1 MTERAQGPDDARLTE
16 RRARTAKGF
25 LRHLAVR
32 ILSLGVAASVTV
44 TGAGSAQAAR
54 QPAPTEFDD
63 SHFHL
68 TNYIQEGT
76 DIRDFLRLMG
86 TRVPRSTLFGIPLQQ
101 TWAYANSGDFA
112 PTYYLQTDAPLYYYS
127 FTDAYIA
134 MAYRSLP
141 PEQRARL
148 DPMITGF
155 NPADMY
161 AADHIR
167 RVLKTFPGVFTGI
180 GEFSIHKEFVSAK
193 VAGEVA
199 SLTNPAVDRILDLAG
214 EAGLVVIFHNDMDVP
229 FAKAGNDP
237 AYLEQMIALL
247 RRHPKTTI
255 IWAHMGLGRIVRPVQ
270 ASASAPATERN
281 PNHALI
287 VQQILADSTLRHVN
301 FDISWDEVAKY
312 ILSAPDVTRRV
323 AELFNKYPDRFLFG
337 TDVVA
342 PKDTTQYYAVFESY
356 KPLWAQLTPET
367 SAKIRRGNYERLFD
381 AARVKVRA
389 WEKAQGF

>member
-1 MTERAQGPDDARLTE
+1 MAAHMTTHSLARAAAAIAFFVASHPATAQSVARAGDA
-16 RRARTAKGF
+16 
-25 LRHLAVR
+25 
-32 ILSLGVAASVTV
+32 
-44 TGAGSAQAAR
+44 Q
-54 QPAPTEFDD
+54 FDD

-112 PTYYLQTDAPLYYYS
+112 PSYYLQTDAPLYYYS

-161 AADHIR
+161 AADHIK
-167 RVLKTFPGVFTGI
+167 RVLKTFPGVFSGI

-229 FAKAGNDP
+229 FAKAGTEP

-281 PNHALI
+281 PNHAVI
-287 VQQILADSTLRHVN
+287 VQQILADSTLRHVS

-312 ILSAPDVTRRV
+312 ILSGPDITRRV
-323 AELFNKYPDRFLFG
+323 AELFDKYPDRFLFG

-342 PKDTTQYYAVFESY
+342 PKDTTQYYAVFGSY
-356 KPLWAQLTPET
+356 KPLWALLTPDA
-367 SAKIRRGNYERLFD
+367 SAKIRKANYERLFD
-381 AARVKVRA
+381 AARTKVRA
-389 WEKAQGF
+389 WEKAQGW